1 MEKTEI
7 SIVNRTSLAARKPL
21 GKVKEAGQ
29 KIKFPNP
36 ATIHNWR
43 AVDAASSDNPNAE
56 TKGFKKIKIPNRPL
70 AKLS

>member
-36 ATIHNWR
+36 ATIHN
-43 AVDAASSDNPNAE
+43 
-56 TKGFKKIKIPNRPL
+56 
-70 AKLS
+70 